1 MNLHKHHPRNNKN
14 ASRWTP
20 GPVCHPWE
28 PRKSDSY
35 FVLTS
40 GRYLGET
47 FTVTR
52 VNKRSFYVY
61 WSGIS
66 QSPGKT
72 VRRLVVEW
80 EQWIDELFEMGFVFL
95 NGAPVLPPARL
106 TPKPEFVP
114 AGVEHQ
120 RRFREAMSEAR
131 TLLKGPCVSE
141 PAHSRKERRFKVA
154 SGPGLGI
161 ATVTV
166 PDDER
171 KRITCSCAEHKAGGM
186 NSRYPCRH
194 IFAVLISLGEM
205 RHRILEFLL

>member
-28 PRKSDSY
+28 PRKGDSY
-35 FVLTS
+35 FVQTD

-47 FTVTR
+47 FTITR
-52 VNKRSFYVY
+52 VNKRSFYAY
-61 WSGIS
+61 WSGLT

-95 NGAPVLPPARL
+95 NGAPVLPPQRL
-106 TPKPEFVP
+106 TPKPEFIAP
-114 AGVEHQ
+114 G
-120 RRFREAMSEAR
+120 EAR
-131 TLLKGPCVSE
+131 QKRFHQAMADARKLLESPCLLE
-141 PAHSRKERRFKVA
+141 LAYGRKQRRFKVA
-154 SGPGLGI
+154 SGP
-161 ATVTV
+161 ASAARVTV
-166 PDDER
+166 PDDEK
-171 KRITCSCAEHKAGGM
+171 KRITCSCAEHKAGGT
-186 NSRYPCRH
+186 NSRRPCLH
-194 IFAVLISLGEM
+194 IFAVLLAHREL